1 MVVHEF
7 NGGVFPASAIG
18 AKISKKIVRQEK
30 PTKVPGKANSAEAK
44 GSTPSTSSA
53 SRITQVNRK
62 KVRAEVWEA
71 GGREPTPASEVCQM
85 RTRRA

>member
-62 KVRAEVWEA
+62 KVRAEVGGSRRPGAHAGVGGVPEA
-71 GGREPTPASEVCQM
+71 SIG
-85 RTRRA
+85 